1 MGKYDLGI
9 QTEYK
14 SKFVDPGLDTFK
26 EAAINYRSRFE
37 KNQSVTNSLLAS
49 VAEEQFMPGEI
60 DATQQEM
67 MENINSQLGASIES
81 GAYHTMDMD
90 LNRAVQYYTS
100 DPELSLKRSNYKE
113 YLKTQTIYDTYGEQN
128 VYDPQQGSVENFQ
141 SVADDGEGGI
151 QKNRYTNKAQKLED
165 YNATVQAIVGNM
177 RENQAFVNRYGQEAV
192 DGLASYLGGNKEGL
206 GYAEGVSME
215 RMNNMLNDLLGA
227 FKMTPAGAQL
237 QDRYMNSNQND
248 FGKPLETEQATDK
261 ALVDYMRSV
270 TKNQVGLNIV
280 APPEGI
286 TNQSSTTTDGSIIDQ
301 VASIYRDKKGEINLT
316 PDDYI
321 ATKGVERLKGPG
333 KENMLKFDVNS
344 REYGGQGITIDF
356 ASLDITDTQLNDIL
370 RDTPF
375 ESYGD
380 GLEPAER
387 KAKRITLLQ
396 TLNTYG
402 YSADEDKVE
411 YVISHLGLGDK
422 DTPAM
427 RGALKDVSNELTE
440 RMGIVELENMG
451 GALDKN
457 FTGVLFTPSGKAKVV
472 GHNAYPV
479 GTMYIP
485 SNQLVSDFDIPGVS
499 YKNMLDIVPDYEEAK
514 VGNRRVF
521 NDGVVT
527 IDGVEYLTIP
537 GAFGKPVDLSDNA
550 VGERL
555 QATALGTTAA
565 DISDSQ
571 PQRLQDRGL
580 AVYGEFAGKKAAAPA
595 LEMLKALYPGT
606 QGALLNEIEK
616 AITIGIQNGS
626 VPLTIT
632 EARNLAKDINNQ
644 AKLKFNESGSSLT
657 FEQAQLEA
665 FNLYRMSGAF
675 GIQ

>member
-141 SVADDGEGGI
+141 SVSDDGEGGI

-237 QDRYMNSNQND
+237 QDRYMKSDQNE

-286 TNQSSTTTDGSIIDQ
+286 TKQSSTTTDKSILDK
-301 VASIYRDKKGEINLT
+301 VALVYRDRKSEIDLTVSDLLAAEGTEVFKGQENTL
-316 PDDYI
+316 
-321 ATKGVERLKGPG
+321 RL
-333 KENMLKFDVNS
+333 DVNS
-344 REYGGQGITIDF
+344 REYGGQGIIIDF
-356 ASLDITDTQLNDIL
+356 ASLDISDAQLNDIL

-387 KAKRITLLQ
+387 RAERITLLQ

-402 YSADEDKVE
+402 YSANEDKIE
-411 YVISHLGLGDK
+411 YVLAHLGVE

-427 RGALKDVSNELTE
+427 RGTLKEVSNELTE

-472 GHNAYPV
+472 GHQAYPV

-485 SNQLVSDFDIPGVS
+485 RNQLSSDFDTPG
-499 YKNMLDIVPDYEEAK
+499 LLEDGTLGLGFDVPNYEDAK

-527 IDGVEYLTIP
+527 IDGVDYLTIS

-571 PQRLQDRGL
+571 PQRLRDRGL
-580 AVYGEFAGKKAAAPA
+580 AVYGKQMGKKAAKPA
-595 LEMLKALYPGT
+595 LEMLKGLYPGT
-606 QGALLNEIEK
+606 QDALLNEIEK

-665 FNLYRMSGAF
+665 FNLYRQYGAF

>member
-141 SVADDGEGGI
+141 SVSDDGEGGI

-286 TNQSSTTTDGSIIDQ
+286 TKQSSTTTDKSILDK
-301 VASIYRDKKGEINLT
+301 VALVYRDRKSEIDLTVSDLLAAEGTEVFKGQENTL
-316 PDDYI
+316 
-321 ATKGVERLKGPG
+321 RL
-333 KENMLKFDVNS
+333 DVNS
-344 REYGGQGITIDF
+344 SEYGGSGIIMDF
-356 ASLDITDTQLNDIL
+356 ASLDVSDAQLNDIL

-387 KAKRITLLQ
+387 RAKRITLLQ

-402 YSADEDKVE
+402 YSANEDKVE
-411 YVISHLGLGDK
+411 YVISHLDIEN
-422 DTPAM
+422 TPAM

-440 RMGIVELENMG
+440 RMGAVELENMG

-472 GHNAYPV
+472 GHQAYPV

-485 SNQLVSDFDIPGVS
+485 RDQLSSDFDTPGL
-499 YKNMLDIVPDYEEAK
+499 LDDGTLGLGFDVPNYEDAK

-527 IDGVEYLTIP
+527 IDGVEYLTIS

-571 PQRLQDRGL
+571 PQRLRDRGL
-580 AVYGEFAGKKAAAPA
+580 AVYGKQMGKKAAKPA
-595 LEMLKALYPGT
+595 LEMLKGLYPGT
-606 QGALLNEIEK
+606 QDALLNEIEK

-644 AKLKFNESGSSLT
+644 AKLKFNESGSGLT

-665 FNLYRMSGAF
+665 FYLYRQYGAF

>member
-141 SVADDGEGGI
+141 SVSDDGEGGI

-237 QDRYMNSNQND
+237 QDRYMKSDQNE

-286 TNQSSTTTDGSIIDQ
+286 TKQSSTTTDKSILDK
-301 VASIYRDKKGEINLT
+301 VALVYRDRKSEIDLTVSDLLAAEGTEVFKGQENTL
-316 PDDYI
+316 
-321 ATKGVERLKGPG
+321 RL
-333 KENMLKFDVNS
+333 DVNS
-344 REYGGQGITIDF
+344 REYGGQGIIIDF
-356 ASLDITDTQLNDIL
+356 ASLDISDAQLNDIL

-387 KAKRITLLQ
+387 RAKRITLLQ

-402 YSADEDKVE
+402 YSANEDKVE
-411 YVISHLGLGDK
+411 YVISHLDIEN
-422 DTPAM
+422 TPAM

-472 GHNAYPV
+472 GHQAYPV

-485 SNQLVSDFDIPGVS
+485 RNQLSSDFDTPG
-499 YKNMLDIVPDYEEAK
+499 LLEDGTLGLGFDVPNYEDAK

-521 NDGVVT
+521 NDGLVT
-527 IDGVEYLTIP
+527 IDGVDYLTIS

-571 PQRLQDRGL
+571 PQRLRDRGL
-580 AVYGEFAGKKAAAPA
+580 AVYGKQMGKKAAKPA
-595 LEMLKALYPGT
+595 LEMLKGLYPGT
-606 QGALLNEIEK
+606 QDALLNEIEK

-665 FNLYRMSGAF
+665 FNLYRQYGAF

>member
-141 SVADDGEGGI
+141 SVSDDGEGGI

-286 TNQSSTTTDGSIIDQ
+286 TNQSSTTTDKSILDK
-301 VASIYRDKKGEINLT
+301 VALVYRDRKSEIDLTVSDLLAAEGTEVFKGQENTL
-316 PDDYI
+316 
-321 ATKGVERLKGPG
+321 RL
-333 KENMLKFDVNS
+333 DVNS
-344 REYGGQGITIDF
+344 SEYGGSGIIMDF
-356 ASLDITDTQLNDIL
+356 ASLDVSDAQLNDIL

-387 KAKRITLLQ
+387 RAKRITLLQ

-402 YSADEDKVE
+402 YSANEDKVE
-411 YVISHLGLGDK
+411 YVISHLDIEN
-422 DTPAM
+422 TPAM

-440 RMGIVELENMG
+440 RMGAVELENMG

-472 GHNAYPV
+472 GHQAYPV

-485 SNQLVSDFDIPGVS
+485 RNQLSSDFDTPGL
-499 YKNMLDIVPDYEEAK
+499 LDDGTLGLGFDVPNYEDAK

-527 IDGVEYLTIP
+527 IDGVEYLTIS

-571 PQRLQDRGL
+571 PQRLRDRGL
-580 AVYGEFAGKKAAAPA
+580 AVYGKQMGKKAAKPA
-595 LEMLKALYPGT
+595 LEMLKGLYPGT
-606 QGALLNEIEK
+606 QDALLNEIEK
-616 AITIGIQNGS
+616 AITTGIQNGA

-644 AKLKFNESGSSLT
+644 AKLKFNESGSGLT

-665 FNLYRMSGAF
+665 FYLYRQYGAF

>member
-141 SVADDGEGGI
+141 SVSDDGEGGI

-237 QDRYMNSNQND
+237 QDRYMKSDQNE

-286 TNQSSTTTDGSIIDQ
+286 TNQSSTTTDKSILDK
-301 VASIYRDKKGEINLT
+301 VALVYRDRKSEIDLTVSDLLAAEGTEVFKGQENTL
-316 PDDYI
+316 
-321 ATKGVERLKGPG
+321 RL
-333 KENMLKFDVNS
+333 DVNS
-344 REYGGQGITIDF
+344 SEYGGSGIIMDF
-356 ASLDITDTQLNDIL
+356 ASLDVSDAQLNDIL

-387 KAKRITLLQ
+387 RAKRITLLQ

-402 YSADEDKVE
+402 YSANEDKVE
-411 YVISHLGLGDK
+411 YVISHLDIEN
-422 DTPAM
+422 TPAM

-440 RMGIVELENMG
+440 RMGAVELENMG

-472 GHNAYPV
+472 GHQAYPV

-485 SNQLVSDFDIPGVS
+485 RDQLSSDFDTPGL
-499 YKNMLDIVPDYEEAK
+499 LDDGTLGLGFDVPNYEDAK

-527 IDGVEYLTIP
+527 IDGVEYLTIS

-580 AVYGEFAGKKAAAPA
+580 AVYGELVGKKAAAPA

-606 QGALLNEIEK
+606 QDALLNEIEK

-644 AKLKFNESGSSLT
+644 AKLKFNESGSGLT

-665 FNLYRMSGAF
+665 FNLYRQYGAF

>member
-9 QTEYK
+9 TTEYK

-67 MENINSQLGASIES
+67 MDNINSQLAASIES

-128 VYDPQQGSVENFQ
+128 VYDPQKGSVQNFQ
-141 SVADDGEGGI
+141 SISDDGEGGI

-165 YNATVQAIVGNM
+165 YNSTVQAIVGNM
-177 RENQAFVNRYGQEAV
+177 RENQAFVDRYGQEAV
-192 DGLASYLGGNKEGL
+192 DGLASYLQGNKDGL

-237 QDRYMNSNQND
+237 QDRYMNSDQNE

-261 ALVDYMRSV
+261 ALIDYMRSV

-280 APPEGI
+280 APPKDLV
-286 TNQSSTTTDGSIIDQ
+286 NQSSTTTDKSILDQ
-301 VASIYRDKKGEINLT
+301 VASIYRDRKDEINIT
-316 PDDYI
+316 YNDYI
-321 ATKGVERLKGPG
+321 ATEGVEGFKGQ
-333 KENMLKFDVNS
+333 ENTLRFDVTS
-344 REYGGQGITIDF
+344 SELGGEGIIIDF
-356 ASLDITDTQLNDIL
+356 ASLDINDAQLNDIFKG
-370 RDTPF
+370 TPF

-380 GLEPAER
+380 EENPQKR
-387 KAKRITLLQ
+387 RAKRIKLLQ
-396 TLNTYG
+396 TLNAYG
-402 YSADEDKVE
+402 STANEKEVK
-411 YVISHLGLGDK
+411 YVLSHLELE

-427 RGALKDVSNELTE
+427 RGTLKELSDQLTE
-440 RMGIVELENMG
+440 RMGAVELGNMG

-457 FTGVLFTPSGKAKVV
+457 FTGVLFTPNGKAKVV
-472 GHNAYPV
+472 GHQAYPV

-485 SNQLVSDFDIPGVS
+485 SNQLVSDFDVPGVS
-499 YKNMLDIVPDYEEAK
+499 YKNILDIVPNYEEAK
-514 VGNRRVF
+514 VGNRKVF

-555 QATALGTTAA
+555 QASALGTTAA

-571 PQRLQDRGL
+571 PQRLIDRNL
-580 AVYGEFAGKKAAAPA
+580 AVYGDFIGKKTAAPA
-595 LEMLKALYPGT
+595 LESLKMLYPGT
-606 QGALLNEIEK
+606 QDALLNQIEK
-616 AITIGIQNGS
+616 AIVIGIKNGS
-626 VPLTIT
+626 VPLTIPQ
-632 EARNLAKDINNQ
+632 ARDLAKNLNNYAAQ
-644 AKLKFNESGSSLT
+644 IFNEEGSSIT
-657 FEQAQLEA
+657 FEEAQFQA
-665 FNLYRMSGAF
+665 FNTLRRAGVF

>member
-141 SVADDGEGGI
+141 SVSDDGEGGI

-237 QDRYMNSNQND
+237 QDRYMKSDQNE

-286 TNQSSTTTDGSIIDQ
+286 TKQSSTTTDKSILDK
-301 VASIYRDKKGEINLT
+301 VALVYRDRKSEIDLTVSDLLAAEGTEVFKGQENTL
-316 PDDYI
+316 
-321 ATKGVERLKGPG
+321 RL
-333 KENMLKFDVNS
+333 DVNS
-344 REYGGQGITIDF
+344 SEYGGSGIIMDF
-356 ASLDITDTQLNDIL
+356 ASLDVSDAQLNDIL

-387 KAKRITLLQ
+387 RAKRITLLQ

-402 YSADEDKVE
+402 YSANEDKVE
-411 YVISHLGLGDK
+411 YVISHLDIEN
-422 DTPAM
+422 TPAM

-440 RMGIVELENMG
+440 RMGAVELENMG

-472 GHNAYPV
+472 GHQAYPV

-485 SNQLVSDFDIPGVS
+485 RDQLSSDFDTPGL
-499 YKNMLDIVPDYEEAK
+499 LDDGTLGLGFDVPNYEDAK

-527 IDGVEYLTIP
+527 IDGVEYLTIS

-571 PQRLQDRGL
+571 PQRLRDRGL
-580 AVYGEFAGKKAAAPA
+580 AVYGKQMGKKAAKPA
-595 LEMLKALYPGT
+595 LEMLKGLYPGT
-606 QGALLNEIEK
+606 QDALLNEIEK

-644 AKLKFNESGSSLT
+644 AKLKFNESGSGLT

-665 FNLYRMSGAF
+665 FNLYRQYGAF

>member
-141 SVADDGEGGI
+141 SVSDDGEGGI

-280 APPEGI
+280 APPKEFA
-286 TNQSSTTTDGSIIDQ
+286 NQSSTTTDKSILDK
-301 VASIYRDKKGEINLT
+301 VALVYRDRKSEIDLTVSDLLAAEGTEVFKGQENTL
-316 PDDYI
+316 
-321 ATKGVERLKGPG
+321 RL
-333 KENMLKFDVNS
+333 DVNS
-344 REYGGQGITIDF
+344 REYGGQGIIIDF
-356 ASLDITDTQLNDIL
+356 ASLDISDAQLNDIL

-387 KAKRITLLQ
+387 RAKRITLLQ

-402 YSADEDKVE
+402 YSANEDKVE
-411 YVISHLGLGDK
+411 YVISHLDIEN
-422 DTPAM
+422 TPAM

-440 RMGIVELENMG
+440 RMGMVELENMG

-485 SNQLVSDFDIPGVS
+485 RNQLSSDFDAPDLLTDGT
-499 YKNMLDIVPDYEEAK
+499 LGLGFDVPNYEDAK

-521 NDGVVT
+521 NDGLVT
-527 IDGVEYLTIP
+527 IDGVDYLTIS

-555 QATALGTTAA
+555 QASALGTTAA

-571 PQRLQDRGL
+571 PQRLRDRGL
-580 AVYGEFAGKKAAAPA
+580 AVYGKQMGKKAAKPA
-595 LEMLKALYPGT
+595 LEMLKGLYPGT
-606 QGALLNEIEK
+606 QDALLNEIEK
-616 AITIGIQNGS
+616 AITIGIQNGA